1 MLVMTGNVKCYT
13 LLKIKTPKD
22 NLITGSVCSFCGAE
36 GWKLTKCKLHRRT
49 EFSEMLFAKS
59 AAERTP
65 QSRKE
70 EGGY

>member
-1 MLVMTGNVKCYT
+1 MTDNVKYYR
-13 LLKIKTPKD
+13 LLKNETPEN
-22 NLITGSVCSFCGAE
+22 NLITGSLYSFCGAE

-49 EFSEMLFAKS
+49 EFSEMLFSRS

>member
-1 MLVMTGNVKCYT
+1 MTGNVKCYR
-13 LLKIKTPKD
+13 LPKSKTPKD
-22 NLITGSVCSFCGAE
+22 NLITGNIHSFGGAE

-49 EFSEMLFAKS
+49 EFSEMLFARS